1 MDWMNPRGGWAPPRR
16 SAPPALGLSCPR
28 SRGRCG
34 SARRAGFR
42 FLWGN
47 PWGFESPLPHQPQ
60 NPCFQ
65 GLACEHTE
73 TGASR
78 HVIWHHGFG
87 NRRGTRRGTRLAA
100 FDIAKRGPRAGL
112 PQGGTPCGFERPR
125 VRASMRTA
133 RKSHDDRSVP
143 SRAPERRLLVRRRL
157 PQPGLQR
164 SYPLPPLPRQ
174 HDPPP
179 SRGQRSPVLQPV
191 ATHVLGGLVVTE
203 VREGGLQ

>member
-1 MDWMNPRGGWAPPRR
+1 MPPQRAEAPMDWMNPRGGWAPPRR

-78 HVIWHHGFG
+78 HVIWRHGFG
-87 NRRGTRRGTRLAA
+87 IRRGTRRGTRFPALDVAKGAGVCADRLATH
-100 FDIAKRGPRAGL
+100 P
-112 PQGGTPCGFERPR
+112 
-125 VRASMRTA
+125 
-133 RKSHDDRSVP
+133 
-143 SRAPERRLLVRRRL
+143 APECTRLGNCGRMTRTPRRGLGA
-157 PQPGLQR
+157 PQQAPSGP
-164 SYPLPPLPRQ
+164 SVHSQ
-174 HDPPP
+174 H
-179 SRGQRSPVLQPV
+179 RG
-191 ATHVLGGLVVTE
+191 ATTFGG
-203 VREGGLQ
+203 GQ